1 VDVEVYND
9 GLTVMSVIIVI
20 FGSWLVGMMLL
31 RMKALGEVSAQDI
44 ASLTYVLSSVLV
56 FLFVA
61 GRMLF
66 LWPRELTFAVIL
78 MKMVSVVAVAIW
90 FRVARTDGVD

>member
-1 VDVEVYND
+1 MDVEVYND

-31 RMKALGEVSAQDI
+31 RMKALGEVSTQDI

-66 LWPRELTFAVIL
+66 MWPRELTFAVIL
-78 MKMVSVVAVAIW
+78 MKMVSVVAVTIW